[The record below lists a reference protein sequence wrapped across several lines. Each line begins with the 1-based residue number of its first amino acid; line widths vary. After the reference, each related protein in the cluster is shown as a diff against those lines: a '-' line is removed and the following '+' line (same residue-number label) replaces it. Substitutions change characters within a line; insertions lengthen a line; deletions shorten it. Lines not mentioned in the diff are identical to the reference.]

1 MVFYNETKI
10 SNQNV
15 NLINNMW
22 MLNYLTC
29 KCHHVTCS
37 LWILVTCIYNYLCVP
52 WIGLIWHRWCC
63 TCSICIFSFSQ
74 RVGLTRD
81 PSWTHLMSSLSYM
94 KNSPAWPYLTSYFP
108 DKLGMCPS
116 DHEVFKERKTP
127 GKSNQKGGLGCSNL
141 ALCLFRVRG
150 KIIFVMYCFNS
161 W

>member
-1 MVFYNETKI
+1 MSPCHLFPMNI
-10 SNQNV
+10 SYMYIQLLV
-15 NLINNMW
+15 CA
-22 MLNYLTC
+22 LNWTDLTSEGDA
-29 KCHHVTCS
+29 H
-37 LWILVTCIYNYLCVP
+37 
-52 WIGLIWHRWCC
+52 

-161 W
+161 

>member
-52 WIGLIWHRWCC
+52 WIGLIWHLKVMLYMFYLHFLFLSESGVDPR
-63 TCSICIFSFSQ
+63 SFM
-74 RVGLTRD
+74 D
-81 PSWTHLMSSLSYM
+81 PSDEQSVLYEEFS
-94 KNSPAWPYLTSYFP
+94 
-108 DKLGMCPS
+108 C
-116 DHEVFKERKTP
+116 
-127 GKSNQKGGLGCSNL
+127 L
-141 ALCLFRVRG
+141 ALPHFLFPRQIRHVSIRPWSVQG
-150 KIIFVMYCFNS
+150 KENS
-161 W
+161 R